1 MNTRANRQVES
12 ETRTATGR
20 HAVVRD
26 AARRKRRQGLYEVE
40 ARYGRETS

>member
-26 AARRKRRQGLYEVE
+26 ATPRKRR
-40 ARYGRETS
+40 